1 MSPQIELGRFVTFIQ
16 ENTQRIADL
25 YKEVEEVQVRFNS
38 EYSALLAEWQ
48 GLVEGAAPRLLAA
61 ELPAPV
67 AAALSASQA
76 QERAKL
82 EARLAELR
90 ASLAEKKQ
98 ASDAALQAAQAE
110 IARLR
115 ELNPELNQREE
126 KLKAQSLRESE
137 RILALEVELKDAG
150 FWNRLLGAGE
160 LKAKLDKAR
169 KGHAKTVS
177 ALQGVREEWVQKKK
191 EAEGRQAELRGAWEK
206 ASVELSQS
214 QAEHDYLAG
223 NLEALTAQRGAQAYL
238 AALEQ
243 APASGGPLVGGELGD
258 ATSQIAALNAKL
270 AAYRGG
276 LASVAESLGL
286 LTGVRTGMERFFQSA
301 NKVYEEQRRYN
312 LKPLRLEVHRDVVA
326 FHNTWAEYAKL
337 VRDEKRLGQNP
348 LEFVRIAQGMIQE
361 RLTEP
366 AIQAMFESMGQALS
380 AATKAWK

>member
-25 YKEVEEVQVRFNS
+25 YKEMEEVQVRFNS

-48 GLVEGAAPRLLAA
+48 GLVENAAPRLLAA
-61 ELPAPV
+61 ELPAPA
-67 AAALSASQA
+67 AAALGASQA

-90 ASLAEKKQ
+90 AQLAEKKQ

-110 IARLR
+110 LARLR
-115 ELNPELNQREE
+115 ELNPALNQREE
-126 KLKAQSLRESE
+126 PLKAQSLRESE
-137 RILALEVELKDAG
+137 RILALEEELKGAG
-150 FWNRLLGAGE
+150 FWNRLLGASE
-160 LKAKLDKAR
+160 LKSKLDKAR
-169 KGHAKTVS
+169 KGHAKTVA
-177 ALQGVREEWVQKKK
+177 ALQAVREEWVQKKK
-191 EAEGRQAELRGAWEK
+191 EAEARQAELRAVWEK
-206 ASVELSQS
+206 ASVELSQL
-214 QAEHDYLAG
+214 QAEHDFLAS

-238 AALEQ
+238 AGLEQ
-243 APASGGPLVGGELGD
+243 APALGGELGD
-258 ATSQIAALNAKL
+258 AVSQIAALNARL
-270 AAYRGG
+270 AAYRSG

-312 LKPLRLEVHRDVVA
+312 LKPLRLEIPRDVVA

-348 LEFVRIAQGMIQE
+348 LEFVRIAQGLIQE

-366 AIQAMFESMGQALS
+366 AIQAMFERMGQALN